1 MLTLK
6 KEIIMSQQV
15 ETQQQAVGLLIQA
28 AQIAQKRGAFDLSE
42 AGLLAEAINLLVPE
56 AAAQEEVTEEEATKE
71 ESE

>member
-1 MLTLK
+1 
-6 KEIIMSQQV
+6 MSQQV

-42 AGLLAEAINLLVPE
+42 AGLLAEAIGLLAPE
-56 AAAQEEVTEEEATKE
+56 PPPEEEEATEE

>member
-1 MLTLK
+1 
-6 KEIIMSQQV
+6 MSQQV

-28 AQIAQKRGAFDLSE
+28 AQIAQKRGAFDLNE

-56 AAAQEEVTEEEATKE
+56 AAAQEEVTEEEEEAKE